1 VIALASVIDTDALF
15 KVILYSF
22 VAAVGV
28 TAVFSVGLVG
38 LARFDDRRRAG
49 AGPGGLGWAALA
61 FVCAL
66 IVIAAVVEA
75 IVVMTSK

>member
-1 VIALASVIDTDALF
+1 MIFAQLVDTSALA

-28 TAVFSVGLVG
+28 TAVFSVGIVG
-38 LARFDDRRRAG
+38 MVRFDDRRRSGRAG
-49 AGPGGLGWAALA
+49 VGYAALT

-66 IVIAAVVEA
+66 IVAAVVVEA
-75 IVVMTSK
+75 IVIMARK